1 MTSTVL
7 QFVEAWELA
16 AIVVTLVLSAYL
28 ILNLV
33 TALVRPPAER
43 RYRKNATFPVVS
55 VVIPVYNEP
64 ADLVRA
70 SIASWKAVRYPAFEV
85 VVVDDSTEPLE
96 LDDPSVRV
104 IRRSGRD
111 GFKGG
116 ALRNAFP
123 QLNPASEWMVIFDA
137 DFVVDPDVLV
147 RFSEHFRPG
156 VGAVQGFQAMGGNA
170 RPTYLSRYSEAFHA
184 VANALLAGRYQL
196 RGFVGVQGTV
206 EAYRMEAI
214 RAIGGIAP
222 YATAN
227 EDLDTT
233 FRLRKAGWTIV
244 YDPRIVGR
252 GVAPE
257 RYGVFFKQS
266 TRWTSTT
273 VREYRR
279 HLGSYLRSPNVPV
292 GEKVDSLFFLLTW
305 TNSLVVTPT
314 LLFLPWAL
322 LDLHVIP
329 LWLSVLITALPIA
342 LFTLPVV
349 TGTRARLAF
358 TGWMGYYV
366 LLVPGYF
373 VMFRAALMGLFTEP
387 GFLRTSKVP
396 LGSSAPSAWGGSVSR
411 RARTGPTV
419 TRPAVASLQ
428 RAHCAKCGGPLSHRE
443 VLFYAVGG
451 LDLGELTCRKCLG
464 RTEWTRFRSPVPS
477 S

>member
-1 MTSTVL
+1 VTSL
-7 QFVEAWELA
+7 FLEFVAGWEVA
-16 AIVVTLVLSAYL
+16 AIVVTLIISSYL

-33 TALVRPPAER
+33 AAVLRPPPER
-43 RYRKNATFPVVS
+43 RYRKDSTLPVVS

-64 ADLVRA
+64 PDLVRA
-70 SIASWKAVRYPAFEV
+70 SIASWKQVRYPAFEIV
-85 VVVDDSTEPLE
+85 VADDSTEPLE
-96 LDDPSVRV
+96 LNDPSVRV
-104 IRRSGRD
+104 IRRTNRD

-116 ALRNAFP
+116 ALREVVAR
-123 QLNPASEWMVIFDA
+123 LDPASEWMVIFDA

-147 RFSEHFRPG
+147 RFTEHFRPG
-156 VGAVQGFQAMGGNA
+156 VGGVQGFQAMGRNE
-170 RPTYLSRYSEAFHA
+170 RPTYLTRYSEAFHA
-184 VANALLAGRYQL
+184 VANALLAGRYRL

-206 EAYRMEAI
+206 EAYRVEAI

-233 FRLRKAGWTIV
+233 FRLRKAGWKIV

-252 GVAPE
+252 GIAPD
-257 RYGVFFKQS
+257 RYGVFFRQS

-279 HLGSYLRSPNVPV
+279 HLVSFLRSPNVPAV
-292 GEKVDSLFFLLTW
+292 EKVDSVFFLLTW
-305 TNSLVVTPT
+305 VNSLVVTPT

-329 LWLSVLITALPIA
+329 LWLSILITALPLA

-349 TGTRARLAF
+349 LGTRARLAF
-358 TGWMGYYV
+358 TGWLGYYV
-366 LLVPGYF
+366 LLLPGYL
-373 VMFRAALMGLFTEP
+373 VMFRASLLGLFTDP

-396 LGSSAPSAWGGSVSR
+396 SDSAARSASR
-411 RARTGPTV
+411 KS
-419 TRPAVASLQ
+419 ASLSARPEPPVFHPGAPTMQ
-428 RAHCAKCGGPLSHRE
+428 GVFCAKCGRALSHRE

-451 LDLGELTCRKCLG
+451 LDVGDLSCRHCLG
-464 RTEWTRFRSPVPS
+464 HSEWHRFRSPTS
-477 S
+477 A